1 MQEQYLQLAAE
12 HANEYELEDDGT
24 VCASGVTT
32 PKNVQFQIMLHNEA
46 KPRKVEL
53 CLYQTK
59 DDKAVDVSKQVDV
72 RVQRGS

>member
-12 HANEYELEDDGT
+12 YANEYELEDDGT

-32 PKNVQFQIMLHNEA
+32 PKNVQFQVMLHNEA
-46 KPRKVEL
+46 QPRKVAL

-59 DDKAVDVSKQVDV
+59 DEQAVDEAKQVDV
-72 RVQRGS
+72 TVQRST